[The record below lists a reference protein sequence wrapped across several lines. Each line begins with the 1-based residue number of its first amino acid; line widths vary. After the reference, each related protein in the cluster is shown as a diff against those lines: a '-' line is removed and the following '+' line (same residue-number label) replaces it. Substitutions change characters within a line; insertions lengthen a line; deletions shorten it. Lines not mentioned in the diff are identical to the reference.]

1 MLIISHLYAAVK
13 KKCSIN
19 TKKGEKPMIMTQEHI
34 VSEVEYQC
42 AKEFM
47 ELIQRLPLEAQR
59 KFLNMLQGAVAF
71 MDVQNECIKKT
82 A

>member
-1 MLIISHLYAAVK
+1 
-13 KKCSIN
+13 
-19 TKKGEKPMIMTQEHI
+19 MIMTQEHI

>member
-1 MLIISHLYAAVK
+1 MLA
-13 KKCSIN
+13 
-19 TKKGEKPMIMTQEHI
+19 TQERI

-42 AKEFM
+42 ARESM

>member
-1 MLIISHLYAAVK
+1 MLA
-13 KKCSIN
+13 
-19 TKKGEKPMIMTQEHI
+19 TQERI
-34 VSEVEYQC
+34 INETEYQC
-42 AKEFM
+42 ARESM

-59 KFLNMLQGAVAF
+59 KFLNMLQGAVTL

>member
-1 MLIISHLYAAVK
+1 MLA
-13 KKCSIN
+13 
-19 TKKGEKPMIMTQEHI
+19 TQERI

-42 AKEFM
+42 ARESM

-59 KFLNMLQGAVAF
+59 KFLNMLQGAVTL